1 MGLFNLF
8 KKKEAATSTVPL
20 GSGAAWQ
27 ETSFQAAEAFREP
40 LSPLSGLVPPP
51 LLSLE
56 QPQSFGAAETQTIL
70 AKLDVL
76 AARLEQVN
84 MRLEKI
90 EQILRLQQPQQ
101 QSSPY
106 QPIRRW

>member
-8 KKKEAATSTVPL
+8 KKKEATSPVPL

-40 LSPLSGLVPPP
+40 LSPLNGLVAPPT
-51 LLSLE
+51 LSLE
-56 QPQSFGAAETQTIL
+56 RPQSFGAAETQTIL

-90 EQILRLQQPQQ
+90 EQNLRLQQQPTP
-101 QSSPY
+101 SPY
-106 QPIRRW
+106 QTVRRW